1 MIPALPAG
9 FSHPVLIGKGAF
21 ASVLRVRHKAL
32 ERWVALKLLYE
43 KERDKRRSLLG
54 EARTQAMLHADCVP
68 QVYDA
73 FEWRGNICTVMEWIR
88 GLSLASALDFPLDTE
103 ERVSI
108 AASLVQ
114 ALAAIHAQG
123 FAHRDLKPQ
132 NIIISPGRGLFLVD
146 FGFTKKVDD
155 LQVSSVAAAK
165 GTPAY
170 MAPELWS
177 GGGKVDLM
185 RADIFALGRILM
197 QILENTPL
205 CKLAGPLLSGNPM
218 ERPASGVEL
227 LALWDKEWLRDAP
240 APNWNAIAGQS
251 VAERLSETLSNAAK
265 ELLHARRTDEAYWLL
280 VESIEENGNNR
291 KALELMKEFQN
302 ISGARQRI
310 SKYLL
315 FSVLIAAAL
324 GGAFFAG
331 MKSRQGAGQA
341 KSPHETSRGTR
352 LAATLAR
359 STLPSVSSPLRE
371 DSLRI
376 GSLDGRILIRSFPE
390 GGTVF
395 VDSTGFDAFTAVQS
409 GLSVR
414 AGEHLVTIRDSTG
427 FVIRRERINLLPF
440 QTAVV
445 DAAYESFPSE
455 GHLQ

>member
-21 ASVLRVRHKAL
+21 ASVFRVRHKAL

-54 EARTQAMLHADCVP
+54 EARTQAMLHADCIP

-73 FEWRGNICTVMEWIR
+73 FEWRGNVCTVMEWIR
-88 GLSLASALDFPLDTE
+88 GMSLASVLDLPLDTE
-103 ERVSI
+103 ERISI
-108 AASLVQ
+108 AASLVL

-146 FGFTKKVDD
+146 FGFTKKVDK

-177 GGGKVDLM
+177 SGEVDLM

-197 QILENTPL
+197 QILDMTPL
-205 CKLAGPLLSGNPM
+205 SEVAGPLLSGNPI

-227 LALWDKEWLRDAP
+227 LALWDKEWLHDAP
-240 APNWNAIAGQS
+240 TPDWNAIAGQV
-251 VAERLSETLSNAAK
+251 VAERLSETLSTAAR
-265 ELLHARRTDEAYWLL
+265 ELLYARRIDEAYWLL
-280 VESIEENGNNR
+280 VESIEENGNNS
-291 KALELMKEFQN
+291 KALELMKKFQN
-302 ISGARQRI
+302 ISGAKQRLWR
-310 SKYLL
+310 YLL
-315 FSVLIAAAL
+315 FSTLLAAAL
-324 GGAFFAG
+324 SGAFFAG
-331 MKSRQGAGQA
+331 MKSRESASQANLPPQSSTGA
-341 KSPHETSRGTR
+341 R
-352 LAATLAR
+352 LAATLAG
-359 STLPSVSSPLRE
+359 SAPSSLFPLRE

-376 GSLDGRILIRSFPE
+376 GSLDGRILIRSLPE
-390 GGTVF
+390 GGAVF
-395 VDSTGFDAFTAVQS
+395 VDSTGFDAFTAVEP

-414 AGEHLVTIRDSTG
+414 AGEHLVIIRDSTG
-427 FVIRRERINLLPF
+427 FVIRRERIDLLPF
-440 QTAVV
+440 QTAVI
-445 DAAYESFPSE
+445 DAAYESLSSK